1 MLSWLKEKM
10 IPKYKPNEK
19 EQLILDVVS
28 NLCNT
33 PDTDILMAPLSGRY
47 YIVNK
52 RLEYWVRIYDNGIT
66 ITNHKFTFSNTSPQM
81 YQDMI
86 IELVEAA
93 IEKSRD
99 EFEAAVFQNE
109 VELLENIVSSIK
121 ENDKNK
127 FGK

>member
-1 MLSWLKEKM
+1 MLSWLKDKM

-19 EQLILDVVS
+19 EQMILEVVK
-28 NLCNT
+28 NLCEHS
-33 PDTDILMAPLSGRY
+33 DTDILMAPISGRY

-52 RLEYWVRIYDNGIT
+52 RLEYWVRVYDNGIT

-86 IELVEAA
+86 IEIVVNA

-99 EFEAAVFQNE
+99 EFETAVFQNE
-109 VELLENIVSSIK
+109 VELLENIVSNIK
-121 ENDKNK
+121 HNQTI
-127 FGK
+127 

>member
-1 MLSWLKEKM
+1 MLSWLKDKM

-19 EQLILDVVS
+19 EQMILEVVT
-28 NLCNT
+28 NLCEHS
-33 PDTDILMAPLSGRY
+33 DTDILMAPISGRY

-52 RLEYWVRIYDNGIT
+52 RLEYWVRVYDNGIT

-81 YQDMI
+81 FQDMI
-86 IELVEAA
+86 IEIVVNA

-109 VELLENIVSSIK
+109 LELLENISASIK
-121 ENDKNK
+121 HAK
-127 FGK
+127 